1 MKLGVRHIQ
10 AVGGKNMNKIHSGS
24 VQLVLRFQII
34 KVAVWAHFSF
44 DCAKENACLLIKLQN
59 RAFVKTENGE

>member
-1 MKLGVRHIQ
+1 MKLCVRHIQ
-10 AVGGKNMNKIHSGS
+10 AVAGKNLNKIHSGF

-34 KVAVWAHFSF
+34 KVAVWAQFCF

-59 RAFVKTENGE
+59 TAFVKTENGE